1 MGAKILAL
9 KSFFMNEIYDLR
21 QEISSVRSE
30 LEQESFH
37 HSRNN
42 DCMEEEKNINQE
54 LKDRKQ

>member
-1 MGAKILAL
+1 
-9 KSFFMNEIYDLR
+9 MNEIYDLR
-21 QEISSVRSE
+21 HEISSVRSE

-54 LKDRKQ
+54 LKDKKQ

>member
-1 MGAKILAL
+1 
-9 KSFFMNEIYDLR
+9 MNKIYDLR
-21 QEISSVRSE
+21 KEISSVRSE

-42 DCMEEEKNINQE
+42 DCMEEEKSINQE